1 MKTISKKVKL
11 LAGAAFVLLGT
22 GAFAERSPQYIS
34 PNNDGRQDRLEVP
47 LKIRDK
53 RYISAWSFVIRDAN
67 GNIVRTIGNKVQNEG
82 RMTFTGFFKKLVSPK
97 QSVEIPEKIIWNG
110 FCDDG
115 SLAKDGTYKYKFYAS
130 DDSGNQGESDEYVVI
145 VDNTPPVINLA
156 QLSSDEK
163 NFGEGAK
170 AILRIKQSGS
180 LEELWTAKVTDAA
193 GKTIRSYKWEKAE
206 PVSVEWNGMNDDNS
220 IVADGIYNYEIT
232 STDLAGNVSEKAV
245 ITNILFSAE
254 KPETAVA
261 INGSKYFSPEGKTS
275 KIKNVKLDVSIPN
288 PTSSV
293 NSLTDWSV
301 VIVDEHDKAVREYS
315 GDAKNAPKGS
325 LVFDGKDSSGNPL
338 PEGQYRAK
346 ISATYLNG
354 YKPEEIY
361 SPAFV
366 IDNSAPKASATV
378 GKTTFNGKDSLKIAL
393 AAKAKPAYTGEKNW
407 TGTIVDAKTGAIV
420 KQYNFGSDLPGEV
433 EWDSVSDAGTIAPD
447 GEYTF
452 KLDVEDL
459 AGNSDS
465 VSTAKFTLDTSK
477 TEAYISISPAA
488 FSPNGN
494 GVQEE
499 VKIAPKVN
507 AASGLKNYTI
517 RVVDSKNKTVWEQ
530 SGNGNPPESILW
542 NGTSNTGDTAGAKC
556 EDGDYR
562 VTLDA
567 EAQSG
572 TKAATVTSPK
582 VTLDTKAPVV
592 KVTPAYTV
600 FSPEATSTRQTL
612 PVKVEESSTE
622 ALWKA
627 EVTDAKSKKVVR
639 TYTWTKSPVKNFAW
653 DGTDSNGN
661 KVENGT
667 YSIALTSTDAAGNTA
682 KAVIDGITLDA
693 RPATAYV
700 TNDLTG
706 FSPNGDGILDKQK
719 FTVHTSLSEGISKWS
734 FNIVDAAGKT
744 VRSWTEADSAN
755 LPKEITW
762 AGDTSDK
769 TVANGTFTGKLHIE
783 YEKGNVAD
791 AATAPFICTAEAPKL
806 SVGTSPKWFSPD
818 NDGTDDDLQIKLKGE
833 SLAEFKSW
841 SFVIRDRNGNMFW
854 KTSGK
859 SAITPRIIWD
869 GRGSNGE
876 LVQSAE
882 DYPYEFVVTD
892 ELGMTSKVEGKIQV
906 DVLVVR
912 DGDKLKMQVPS
923 IIFRSDNADFNVQK
937 LDANG
942 KVITAGITAEQ
953 AKNNERVI
961 NRIAEILKKFGD
973 YKVVV
978 VGHANPSTND
988 PAEETTDNPAKWG
1001 PALGPLSLKR
1011 AEFVKNQLIKLGIS
1025 KSRLG
1030 AEGKGGTEPVA
1041 DTKDKTVN
1049 WKNRRVEFIL
1059 EK

>member
-1 MKTISKKVKL
+1 MKNVSKKVKL
-11 LAGAAFVLLGT
+11 VAGAALVLLGT
-22 GAFAERSPQYIS
+22 AAFAERSPQYIS

-53 RYISAWSFVIRDAN
+53 RYISAWSFVIRDAH

-82 RMTFTGFFKKLVSPK
+82 SMTFTGFFKKLVSPK

-115 SLAKDGTYKYKFYAS
+115 SLAKDGVYKYKFYAT
-130 DDSGNQGESDEYVVI
+130 DDSGNNGESDEYVVI

-156 QLSSDEK
+156 QLTSDEK

-170 AILRIKQSGS
+170 SILRIKQSGS
-180 LEELWTAKVTDAA
+180 EEELWTAKITDQS
-193 GKTIRSYKWEKAE
+193 GKTIRSYKWEKSE
-206 PVSVEWNGMNDDNS
+206 PLNVEWNGTDDKS
-220 IVADGIYNYEIT
+220 AIVPDGLYNYEVT
-232 STDLAGNVSEKAV
+232 ATDLAGNVSEKAL

-261 INGSKYFSPEGKTS
+261 ISGSKYFSPEGQNS
-275 KIKNVKLDVSIPN
+275 KIKNVKLDVTIPN

-293 NSLTDWSV
+293 NSLTEWSV
-301 VIVDEHDKAVREYS
+301 QIVDAKDKVVREYS
-315 GDAKNAPKGS
+315 GDGKNAPKGN
-325 LVFDGKDSSGNPL
+325 LTFDGKDSEGKAL

-346 ISATYLNG
+346 IAATYLNG
-354 YKPEEIY
+354 YKPEVIY
-361 SPAFV
+361 SPEFV

-378 GKTTFNGKDSLKIAL
+378 NSKIFNGKDRLKIAL
-393 AAKAKPAYTGEKNW
+393 SSVQKPAYTGAKTW
-407 TGTIVDAKTGAIV
+407 TGTIVDAKSGAIV
-420 KQYNFGSDLPGEV
+420 KQYNFGSELPAEV
-433 EWDSVSDAGTIAPD
+433 EWDSVSDAGTIAAD
-447 GEYTF
+447 GDYSF
-452 KLDVEDL
+452 KLDVADL
-459 AGNSDS
+459 AGNTAS
-465 VSTAKFTLDTSK
+465 VSTSSFKLDTSK

-499 VKIAPKVN
+499 VKITPKVN
-507 AASGLKNYTI
+507 AANGLKNYTI

-530 SGNGNPPESILW
+530 SGNGNPPESIMW
-542 NGTSNTGDTAGAKC
+542 NGTSNTGSAAGTKC
-556 EDGDYR
+556 EDGEYK

-572 TKAATVTSPK
+572 TKAATVTSSK
-582 VTLDTKAPVV
+582 ITLDTKAPLV
-592 KVTPAYTV
+592 KVTPAYTS

-627 EVTDAKSKKVVR
+627 EVIDSKSKKVVR

-661 KVENGT
+661 KVDNGT
-667 YSIALTSTDAAGNTA
+667 YSIALSSTDAAGNSA
-682 KAVIDGITLDA
+682 KAVIDNIKLDA
-693 RPATAYV
+693 RQATVYV
-700 TNDLTG
+700 TNELTG

-719 FTVHTSLSEGISKWS
+719 FTIHTSLSEGISKWS
-734 FNIVDAAGKT
+734 FDIVDANGKA
-744 VRSWTEADSAN
+744 VRSWTEADSKN
-755 LPKEITW
+755 LPANIDW

-769 TVANGTFTGKLHIE
+769 TIANGVFSGKLHVE
-783 YEKGNVAD
+783 YEKGNVVD
-791 AATAPFICTAEAPKL
+791 AVSSTFICTAEAPKL

-833 SLAEFKSW
+833 SLAAFKSW

-882 DYPYEFVVTD
+882 DYPYEFTVTD

-942 KVITAGITAEQ
+942 KVISAGITADQ

-961 NRIAEILKKFGD
+961 NRIAEILKKFSD

-988 PAEETTDNPAKWG
+988 PAEETTDNPSKWG

-1011 AEFVKNQLIKLGIS
+1011 AEFVKNQLIKLGVS

-1041 DTKDKTVN
+1041 DTKDKSVN

>member
-1 MKTISKKVKL
+1 MKNISNKIKL
-11 LAGAAFVLLGT
+11 ITGTALVLFAT
-22 GAFAERSPQYIS
+22 NAFAERSPQYIS

-53 RYISAWSFVIRDAN
+53 RYISSWSFVIRDSS

-97 QSVEIPEKIIWNG
+97 KSVEIPEKIIWNG

-115 SLAKDGTYKYKFYAS
+115 SLAKDGVYKYKFYAT
-130 DDSGNQGESDEYVVI
+130 DDSGNPGESDEYVVI
-145 VDNTPPVINLA
+145 VDNTPPAINLV
-156 QLSSDEK
+156 QLSANEK

-170 AILRIKQSGS
+170 SILRIKQSGS
-180 LEELWTAKVTDAA
+180 KEELWTAKITDSS
-193 GKTIRSYKWEKAE
+193 GNTVRSYKWEKSE
-206 PVSVEWNGMNDDNS
+206 PINVEWNGTDDS
-220 IVADGIYNYEIT
+220 KAIVQDGFYNYEIT
-232 STDLAGNVSEKAV
+232 ATDLAGNVSEKAL

-261 INGSKYFSPEGKTS
+261 INGSKYFSPEGVTS
-275 KIKNVKLDVSIPN
+275 KIKNVKLDVTIPN
-288 PTSSV
+288 PESSV
-293 NSLTDWSV
+293 NSLVEWSV
-301 VIVDEHDKAVREYS
+301 QIVDEKDTVVREYS
-315 GDAKNAPKGS
+315 GKGKDAPKGN
-325 LVFDGKDSSGNPL
+325 LIFDGRTAEGKAL

-346 ISATYLNG
+346 IAATYLNG
-354 YKPEEIY
+354 YKPEVIY
-361 SPAFV
+361 SPSFV
-366 IDNSAPKASATV
+366 IDNSAPSANANVSTNI
-378 GKTTFNGKDSLKIAL
+378 FNGKENLKIAL
-393 AAKAKPAYTGEKNW
+393 SSKAKPAYTGEKNW
-407 TGTIVDAKTGAIV
+407 TGTIVDADSGAII
-420 KQYNFGSDLPGEV
+420 KQYNFGSELPGEV
-433 EWDSVSDAGTIAPD
+433 EWDSLSDAGTIAPD
-447 GEYTF
+447 GQYKF
-452 KLDVEDL
+452 KLDVTDL
-459 AGNSDS
+459 AGNTAS
-465 VSTAKFTLDTSK
+465 VSTASFKLDTSK
-477 TEAYISISPAA
+477 TEAYISVSPTA

-499 VKIAPKVN
+499 VKITPKVN
-507 AASGLKNYTI
+507 AANGLKNYTI
-517 RVVDSKNKTVWEQ
+517 RVIDSKNKAVWEQ
-530 SGNGNPPESILW
+530 SGNGNPPASLTW
-542 NGTSNTGDTAGAKC
+542 NGISNTGSAAGTKC
-556 EDGDYR
+556 EDGQYR

-572 TKAATVTSPK
+572 TKAATVTSSK
-582 VTLDTKAPVV
+582 ITLDTKAPSV
-592 KVTPAYTV
+592 KVTPAYLA
-600 FSPEATSTRQTL
+600 FSPEATSTKQTL

-627 EVTDAKSKKVVR
+627 EVIESKTKKVVR
-639 TYTWTKSPVKNFAW
+639 TYSWTNSPVKNFAW
-653 DGTDSNGN
+653 DGTDANGN
-661 KVENGT
+661 KVNNGT
-667 YSIALTSTDAAGNTA
+667 YSIALSSTDAAGNSA
-682 KAVIDGITLDA
+682 KAVIDNIKLDA
-693 RPATAYV
+693 RQASVYV
-700 TNDLTG
+700 TNEFTG
-706 FSPNGDGILDKQK
+706 FSPNGDGILDSQK
-719 FTVHTSLSEGISKWS
+719 FTIRTSLNEGISKWN
-734 FNIVDAAGKT
+734 FDIVDTAGKT
-744 VRSWTEADSAN
+744 VKSWSEKDRAD
-755 LPKEITW
+755 LPSSIEW
-762 AGDTSDK
+762 AGDKDDK
-769 TVANGTFTGKLHIE
+769 TIANGVFSGKLHVE

-791 AATAPFICTAEAPKL
+791 AVTSIFICTAEAPKL
-806 SVGTSPKWFSPD
+806 SVGTAPKWFSPD
-818 NDGTDDDLQIKLKGE
+818 NDGTDDDLQIRLKGE
-833 SLAEFKSW
+833 SLAAFKSW

-882 DYPYEFVVTD
+882 DYPYEFTVTD

-942 KVITAGITAEQ
+942 KVIAAGITLEQ

-961 NRIAEILKKFGD
+961 NRIADILKKFSD

-1011 AEFVKNQLIKLGIS
+1011 AEFVKNQLIKLGVS

-1041 DTKDKTVN
+1041 ETKDKTVN